1 MDKIILS
8 GIFGMVIF
16 YIVNEFIMYPI
27 GQLIFVGDTI
37 TVSYHIFTYTGLI
50 LMFGIII
57 ICTSII
63 VKKLDEIKNLINK
76 DK

>member
-37 TVSYHIFTYTGLI
+37 TVSYHLFTYTGLI

>member
-1 MDKIILS
+1 MVKIILS

-37 TVSYHIFTYTGLI
+37 TVSYHLFTYTGLI